1 LLSEKILTE
10 TKTYNEAELTDALR
24 QHDNRAYQQLY
35 MQYRGALYN
44 VILQLVPDK
53 EIANDVLQEVFVT
66 VWKNIDKYDAKKG
79 RLFTWLLRITRNTA
93 INTLR
98 SKGYKSQSKNDSLD
112 NLVSSSVNHA
122 AVTDNINV
130 IGLRKQVH
138 KLREDYKNVIELSF
152 YNGFT
157 QEETAKALNI
167 PVGTVKT
174 RLRNALIELR
184 KQFV

>member
-1 LLSEKILTE
+1 MTEIKTYTE
-10 TKTYNEAELTDALR
+10 TELTDALR
-24 QHDNRAYQQLY
+24 LHDNKAYQHLY

-53 EIANDVLQEVFVT
+53 EIANDVLQEVFIT
-66 VWKNIDKYDAKKG
+66 VWKNIDKYDAQKG
-79 RLFTWLLRITRNTA
+79 KLFTWLLRVTRNTA

-98 SKGYKSQSKNDSLD
+98 SKGYKSQMKNDSLD
-112 NLVSSSVNHA
+112 NFVSSAGEPLSA
-122 AVTDNINV
+122 TANINL

-138 KLREDYKNVIELSF
+138 QLREDYKNVIELSF

-157 QEETAKALNI
+157 QEETAKALDI
-167 PVGTVKT
+167 PIGTVKT
-174 RLRNALIELR
+174 RLRNALVELR